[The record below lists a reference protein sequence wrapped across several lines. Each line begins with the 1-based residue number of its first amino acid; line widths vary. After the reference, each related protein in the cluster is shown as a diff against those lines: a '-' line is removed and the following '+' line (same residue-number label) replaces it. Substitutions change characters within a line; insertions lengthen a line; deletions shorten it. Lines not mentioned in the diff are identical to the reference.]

1 MPRLTVLSQTA
12 NPKADCLMGQ
22 PAFVFLLLA
31 LDNLYPYRYNK
42 GGIDFGSHL
51 TGRRNGYEKDG

>member
-1 MPRLTVLSQTA
+1 MPRLAVLSQTA

-22 PAFVFLLLA
+22 SAFGFLLLT
-31 LDNLYPYRYNK
+31 LDNLYPSRYNK
-42 GGIDFGSHL
+42 GGIKSDSHL

>member
-1 MPRLTVLSQTA
+1 MPHLTGLSQTA

-42 GGIDFGSHL
+42 GGIKSDSHL